1 MPKGIP
7 GSGKAKTIKVK
18 AAKIKAPRSM
28 RAVGVALGST
38 LGVRK
43 IKMTAETKEDGK
55 YQCVL
60 VGDTWHLIQGQS
72 SPPSVRDDGTWT
84 FCVIWANFKRGYN
97 RQLPDCPECLK
108 HVKEYE
114 NRNENKLKI

>member
-7 GSGKAKTIKVK
+7 GSGKAKTIKTK

-28 RAVGVALGST
+28 RAV
-38 LGVRK
+38 GVRK

-60 VGDTWHLIQGQS
+60 VGDVWHLTQEQAEPPGANSQGAWTS
-72 SPPSVRDDGTWT
+72 CSV
-84 FCVIWANFKRGYN
+84 WATFKRGYN
-97 RQLPDCPECLK
+97 RQLPDCPFCLK
-108 HVKEYE
+108 QVHIEEAK
-114 NRNENKLKI
+114 KAKSS

>member
-7 GSGKAKTIKVK
+7 GSGKAKTIKTK

-28 RAVGVALGST
+28 RAVGV
-38 LGVRK
+38 RK
-43 IKMTAETKEDGK
+43 IKMSAESKEDGK

-60 VGDTWHLIQGQS
+60 VGDVWHLIQGQS

-84 FCVIWANFKRGYN
+84 LCVVWANFKRGYN

-108 HVKEYE
+108 HVEEYE
-114 NRNENKLKI
+114 NRNANKGKI